1 MAQYATEQKK
11 ILSDFLKEHREESF
25 SVEALVD
32 GMRTERGEES
42 VPATSTVYRLITR
55 LVEEGEVRRFV
66 KGHSRQFLYQIVDR
80 EHCHSHLH
88 LRCMDCG
95 KLIHLNEKISDEL
108 LDTIRSSSNFSVNE
122 AETVLVGACS
132 QCARAKQPPTDGG
145 AQ

>member
-11 ILSDFLKEHREESF
+11 ILMDFLRAHREEAF
-25 SVEALVD
+25 SVEALVE
-32 GMRTERGEES
+32 GMRAEQGAGS
-42 VPATSTVYRLITR
+42 IPATSTVYRLITK

-95 KLIHLNEKISDEL
+95 KLIHLNERVSDEL
-108 LDTIRSSSNFSVNE
+108 LDTILSSSNFSVNE
-122 AETVLVGACS
+122 AETVLMGACS
-132 QCARAKQPPTDGG
+132 DCSRGKKNGG
-145 AQ
+145 AR

>member
-11 ILSDFLKEHREESF
+11 ILMDFLREHREEAF
-25 SVEALVD
+25 SVEAIVER
-32 GMRTERGEES
+32 MRAEHGTGI
-42 VPATSTVYRLITR
+42 VPATSTVYRLITK

-66 KGHSRQFLYQIVDR
+66 KGYSRQFLYQIVDR

-95 KLIHLNEKISDEL
+95 KLIHLNEQVSDEL
-108 LDTIRSSSNFSVNE
+108 LDAIRSSSDFSVNE
-122 AETVLVGACS
+122 AETVLMGACAACS
-132 QCARAKQPPTDGG
+132 RAKKDGG

>member
-11 ILSDFLKEHREESF
+11 ILMDFLRTHREESF
-25 SVEALVD
+25 SVEAIVE
-32 GMRTERGEES
+32 GMRADNPSGTI
-42 VPATSTVYRLITR
+42 PATSTVYRLITK
-55 LVEEGEVRRFV
+55 LVDEGEVRRFV

-95 KLIHLNEKISDEL
+95 KLIHLNERVSDEL

-122 AETVLVGACS
+122 AETVLMGACS
-132 QCARAKQPPTDGG
+132 DCSRAKNGG
-145 AQ
+145 AR

>member
-11 ILSDFLKEHREESF
+11 ILMDFLRAHREESF
-25 SVEALVD
+25 SVEALIE
-32 GMRTERGEES
+32 GMRAEQGAGAI
-42 VPATSTVYRLITR
+42 PATSTVYRLITK

-95 KLIHLNEKISDEL
+95 KLFHLNERISDEL

-122 AETVLVGACS
+122 AETVLMGACS
-132 QCARAKQPPTDGG
+132 DCSRGKKNGG
-145 AQ
+145 AR

>member
-11 ILSDFLKEHREESF
+11 ILMDFFREHREEAF
-25 SVEALVD
+25 SVEAIVE
-32 GMRTERGEES
+32 GMRAEHGTGI
-42 VPATSTVYRLITR
+42 VPATSTVYRLITK

-95 KLIHLNEKISDEL
+95 KLIHLNERVSDEL
-108 LDTIRSSSNFSVNE
+108 LDVIGSSSDFSVDE
-122 AETVLVGACS
+122 AETVLMGACAECS
-132 QCARAKQPPTDGG
+132 RAKKEGG
-145 AQ
+145 SL